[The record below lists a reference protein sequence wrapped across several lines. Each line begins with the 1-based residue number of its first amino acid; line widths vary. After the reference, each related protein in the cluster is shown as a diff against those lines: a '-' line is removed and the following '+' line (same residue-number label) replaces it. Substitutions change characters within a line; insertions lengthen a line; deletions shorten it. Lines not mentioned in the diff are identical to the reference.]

1 MGNTGIE
8 IGLYTL
14 GDIVP
19 DPVTGKTISASK
31 E

>member
-1 MGNTGIE
+1 MRNTGIE

-14 GDIVP
+14 GDMVQIRLQEKQSVL
-19 DPVTGKTISASK
+19 DK